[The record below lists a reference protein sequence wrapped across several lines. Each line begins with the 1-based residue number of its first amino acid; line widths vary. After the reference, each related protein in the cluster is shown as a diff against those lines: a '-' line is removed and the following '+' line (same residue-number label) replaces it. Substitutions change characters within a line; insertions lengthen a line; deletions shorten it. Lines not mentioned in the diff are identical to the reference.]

1 MAKVKGIGGVFFKT
15 KNAEKTREWY
25 RENLGI
31 ESESYGYCFQWRDK
45 QEPNKEHYTVWS
57 PFPGNTKYFA
67 PSKREFMVNFIVDN
81 LFETLDE
88 LKDKG
93 VEVLPE
99 VEQSEFGKFGWIID
113 PDGLKVELWEPP
125 ETV

>member
-1 MAKVKGIGGVFFKT
+1 MVKVKGIGGIFFKT
-15 KNAEKTREWY
+15 ENAEKTRNWY

-31 ESESYGYCFQWRDK
+31 ESEKYGYCFQWRDR
-45 QEPNKEHYTVWS
+45 QNPDREYYTVWS

-67 PSKREFMVNFIVDN
+67 PSRREFMVNFIVDN

-113 PDGLKVELWEPP
+113 LDGVKVELWEPP
-125 ETV
+125 DS